1 MNTGEP
7 LEDRIRREIQSAVV
21 GTDVPNSRAASPP
34 AASRWS
40 RKKRRL
46 LGVAV
51 AVLAVVAAGYAYAS
65 PYLTVSRVR
74 AAAERGDAATVNAHV
89 DFPAMRESMKGWMGV
104 AMAKQLAKQG
114 NDVRSNPFNAL
125 GAAFAMTLV
134 EKMVDALV
142 TPEMVSAMLEG
153 RRPGQRSKPDARAGT
168 EAPLMGYEGF
178 DRFVVTMR
186 RAGEP
191 REEFSMIWRR
201 SGLTWKLSAVR
212 LPPPE

>member
-1 MNTGEP
+1 
-7 LEDRIRREIQSAVV
+7 
-21 GTDVPNSRAASPP
+21 
-34 AASRWS
+34 
-40 RKKRRL
+40 

-125 GAAFAMTLV
+125 GAGFAMTLV

-153 RRPGQRSKPDARAGT
+153 RRPGQRSKHDARAGT
-168 EAPLMGYEGF
+168 EGPLMGYEGF

-186 RAGEP
+186 SAGVA
-191 REEFSMIWRR
+191 REEFSMIWCR
-201 SGLTWKLSAVR
+201 SGLIWKLSAVR